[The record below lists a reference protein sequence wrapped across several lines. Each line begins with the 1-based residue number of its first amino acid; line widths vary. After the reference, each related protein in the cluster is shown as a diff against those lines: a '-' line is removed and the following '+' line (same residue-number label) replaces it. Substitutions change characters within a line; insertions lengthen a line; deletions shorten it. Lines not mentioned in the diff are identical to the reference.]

1 MADLKGFN
9 IEKGKQGASI
19 LDNSEGVTA
28 LVVSTPVPQGLE
40 YQKPFVIYNCNDA
53 KAKGITPEFDTTNNV
68 NVYRHIYEYYR
79 LAKEGN
85 PLYIM
90 VVEQNKTITEMTELA
105 KKLLVFAGG
114 YASLLGIAVN
124 LPANEVPIM
133 LNGLPKNVID
143 GISKA
148 QALYQW
154 SYDNNMPCQI
164 FLEGYNY
171 SGIASAVADLRG
183 LTNLEADK
191 VTVFIGQD
199 YQHAKGKTGLAK
211 KYADIGTV
219 LGVASKA
226 LVHQNIGNNELFN
239 ITDATKDTW
248 LEPALSSNVLNIDC
262 FSDLQTLENKGFVF
276 GINYTGLAGVRI
288 NNDHVCAPIKM
299 DADKVINEHTV
310 AYGRT
315 MNKAVR
321 KLRTAYLPKIK
332 TDWFVD
338 KATGALSPATIVAL
352 EDIGNKVFAQMIK
365 EGNIS
370 YGKTIVDKNS
380 DLLVQKTLFVSF
392 VIVPKGTIGE
402 IQGTINLKT
411 QV

>member
-9 IEKGKQGASI
+9 LQKGKQGASV

-28 LVVSTPVPQGLE
+28 LIVSSPVPQGLE
-40 YQKPFVIYNCNDA
+40 FQKPFVIYNRNDA
-53 KAKGITPEFDTTNNV
+53 KSKGITLEFDTANNV
-68 NVYRHIYEYYR
+68 NVFRHIDEYYR

-90 VVEQNKTITEMTELA
+90 LVEQNKTISDMTESA
-105 KKLLVFAGG
+105 KKLLVYAGG
-114 YASLLGIAVN
+114 YVSLLGIAVN
-124 LPANEVPIM
+124 LPANDTPIM

-148 QALYQW
+148 QALYNW

-164 FLEGYNY
+164 FLEGYHYNG
-171 SGIASAVADLRG
+171 SASSVANLRD

-199 YQHAKGKTGLAK
+199 YQYAESKTGLAR

-239 ITDATKDTW
+239 ITDATKDAW
-248 LEPALSSNVLNIDC
+248 IEPALSSHVLNIDC
-262 FSDLQTLENKGFVF
+262 YSDLQTLENKGFVF

-299 DADKVINEHTV
+299 DSDKVINEHTI
-310 AYGRT
+310 AYGSVMT
-315 MNKAVR
+315 KAVR
-321 KLRTAYLPKIK
+321 KLRTAYLPKVK

-338 KATGALSPATIVAL
+338 KATGNLSPATIVAL
-352 EDIGNKVFAQMIK
+352 EDIGNRVFAQMIK

-370 YGKTIVDKNS
+370 YGKTIVDKSS
-380 DLLVQKTLFVSF
+380 DLLVQKTLIVSF